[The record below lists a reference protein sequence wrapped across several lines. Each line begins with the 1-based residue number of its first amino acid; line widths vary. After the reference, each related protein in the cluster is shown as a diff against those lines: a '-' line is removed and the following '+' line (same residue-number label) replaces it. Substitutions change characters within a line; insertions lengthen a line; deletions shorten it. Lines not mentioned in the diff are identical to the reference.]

1 MHTDGQEA
9 RPQEKW
15 LHTKVRLTWIF
26 GRKSRE
32 GFCEDRE
39 AGGRQEQKE
48 RGERAR
54 QLLDNF
60 KYKRKSQPNV
70 TQMSQDYQTPPEEIL
85 N

>member
-1 MHTDGQEA
+1 M
-9 RPQEKW
+9 
-15 LHTKVRLTWIF
+15 
-26 GRKSRE
+26 
-32 GFCEDRE
+32 
-39 AGGRQEQKE
+39 GGRQEQRE

-85 N
+85 S